1 MSTTPH
7 LPPPH
12 GTGEF
17 GSEQAVPQS
26 GRAGVA
32 VIIRHNYS
40 GTFSVRDAGTRAL
53 LDVFDSYPAAWRYA
67 DGVAQPR

>member
-1 MSTTPH
+1 MSATPH
-7 LPPPH
+7 PPPWH

-17 GSEQAVPQS
+17 GSEQTLPQI
-26 GRAGVA
+26 GRDGVA

-53 LDVFDSYPAAWRYA
+53 LDVFDSDPAARRYA

>member
-1 MSTTPH
+1 MSATPH
-7 LPPPH
+7 PPPLH

-17 GSEQAVPQS
+17 GSEQTLPKI
-26 GRAGVA
+26 GPDGVA

-53 LDVFDSYPAAWRYA
+53 LDVFDSYPAARRYA
-67 DGVAQPR
+67 DGVAHPR

>member
-1 MSTTPH
+1 MSATPH
-7 LPPPH
+7 PPPLH

-17 GSEQAVPQS
+17 GSEQMLPTS
-26 GRAGVA
+26 GPDGVA

-53 LDVFDSYPAAWRYA
+53 LDVFDSYPAARRYA
-67 DGVAQPR
+67 DGVAHPR

>member
-1 MSTTPH
+1 MSATPH
-7 LPPPH
+7 PPPLH
-12 GTGEF
+12 GPGEF
-17 GSEQAVPQS
+17 GSEQAVPKS
-26 GRAGVA
+26 GLDGVA

-53 LDVFDSYPAAWRYA
+53 LDVFDRYPAARRYA

>member
-1 MSTTPH
+1 MSATPH
-7 LPPPH
+7 PPPLH

-17 GSEQAVPQS
+17 GSEQMLPTS
-26 GRAGVA
+26 GPDGVA

-53 LDVFDSYPAAWRYA
+53 LDVFDRYPAAWRYA
-67 DGVAQPR
+67 NGVAHPR

>member
-1 MSTTPH
+1 MSATPH
-7 LPPPH
+7 PPPLH

-17 GSEQAVPQS
+17 GSEQAVPKI
-26 GRAGVA
+26 GPDGVA

-53 LDVFDSYPAAWRYA
+53 LAVFDSYPAAWRYA

>member
-1 MSTTPH
+1 MSATPH
-7 LPPPH
+7 PPPLH

-17 GSEQAVPQS
+17 GSEQAVPKI
-26 GRAGVA
+26 GPDGVA

-53 LDVFDSYPAAWRYA
+53 LDVFDSYPAARRYA
-67 DGVAQPR
+67 DGVAHPR